1 MLDVLEPGSV
11 IHVHAIV
18 LWCATAVGKHMTDDH
33 YLMRSKKLHRDED
46 IVMDRLRSMLT
57 LAYYTVLKKFVEQ
70 DPMDSGMLS
79 MTDFVS
85 VLKCICP
92 LLTEAEAASL
102 GYKHQNRSDR
112 YPHLVI
118 AVTFLSLSSCLCCS
132 TLFHLRHVYV
142 VLVH

>member
-79 MTDFVS
+79 MTDFVVRSFTGFSIAVCVS
-85 VLKCICP
+85 VGWGVC
-92 LLTEAEAASL
+92 TAEA
-102 GYKHQNRSDR
+102 
-112 YPHLVI
+112 
-118 AVTFLSLSSCLCCS
+118 
-132 TLFHLRHVYV
+132 
-142 VLVH
+142 